1 MDAVK
6 AEEEFRWGV
15 KAYNNGF
22 FNKAILSF
30 EKSLTFKP
38 ENPKTK
44 EWLGK
49 AYYRSG
55 FEEAALTVW
64 QSLLDAGEGSAVL
77 QNRIDTLRF
86 RRGFG
91 KELAEKGRY
100 VIASQ
105 IESEVEGTK
114 LFSRPTAVSPRPDG
128 SFYVVAFGSNE
139 VLLFDTNGALK
150 TRLRGGLEGFDHPFD
165 ILDTGTGTLF
175 VTEFEGNRIAK
186 CNSAGYI
193 TQTFGGTGRGE
204 GKLIGPQYLTTDGQ
218 GYLYV
223 TDWGNRRVCKFDY
236 EGNFVLSF
244 GKRSSYFE
252 GFSSPTGII
261 VHQERVFVADSTKK
275 CIFVFDL
282 SGNYLTTLAQ
292 GQLNG
297 PEDIALLEEGVLLIA
312 DTNRIVRFNIEQ
324 ELVSPVSNVEG
335 RGEKVLS
342 AALDANGNLLA
353 IDFNTEGIYLLT
365 ELNSLYSGLEV
376 SVDSVFSDRFP
387 EVLLTVK
394 VENRLGEPIVGLTG
408 HNFIITEDHL
418 PVSNLEFEYATH
430 RAETADV
437 AMVIEKSP
445 ALEKIKNDAYTAVT
459 AITGALRNR
468 GQAALIAAEEKP
480 VLESKVTT
488 DLETPL
494 QETLSSRFSEQWS
507 FDLSVRM
514 GVSEIIPSRNKRAV
528 VFIST
533 GELGNDPF
541 SQYSLVELMQ
551 YMRNNEVRFY
561 CIYLQKNSESEE
573 LEYLCRET
581 GGESFFLYQ
590 PEGIQE
596 AVDVILEQRS
606 GMYVFKYYSSSPT
619 DFGKEFIPVEVET
632 FLFKRSGRDESGYYA
647 PLEF

>member
-1 MDAVK
+1 MQ
-6 AEEEFRWGV
+6 
-15 KAYNNGF
+15 
-22 FNKAILSF
+22 
-30 EKSLTFKP
+30 
-38 ENPKTK
+38 
-44 EWLGK
+44 
-49 AYYRSG
+49 
-55 FEEAALTVW
+55 VW
-64 QSLLDAGEGSAVL
+64 QSVLDAGEGRAVL

-91 KELAEKGRY
+91 RELAEKGRY
-100 VIASQ
+100 VIASH
-105 IESEVEGTK
+105 IESEVDGTK
-114 LFSRPTAVSPRPDG
+114 LFARPTAVSPRPDG

-150 TRLRGGLEGFDHPFD
+150 NRLRGGLEGFDHPFD

-186 CNSAGYI
+186 STTAGFI
-193 TQTFGGTGRGE
+193 TQTFGGTGRGDGE
-204 GKLIGPQYLTTDGQ
+204 LIGPQYLTTDGQ

-223 TDWGNRRVCKFDY
+223 TEWGNRRVSKYDY
-236 EGNFVLSF
+236 DGNFILSF

-282 SGNYLTTLAQ
+282 SGNYLTTLAK

-297 PEDIALLEEGVLLIA
+297 PEDIALLEDGVLLIA

-342 AALDANGNLLA
+342 TALDANGNLLA
-353 IDFNTEGIYLLT
+353 IDFNTEGIYWLT

-394 VENRLGEPIVGLTG
+394 VENRLGDPIVGLTG
-408 HNFIITEDHL
+408 HNFIITENHL

-430 RAETADV
+430 RGESADV
-437 AMVIEKSP
+437 ALIVEKSS
-445 ALEKIKNDAYTAVT
+445 ALEKLKNDAAAAVT
-459 AITGALRNR
+459 TITGALQNR
-468 GQAALIAAEEKP
+468 GKAALVAAEEKP
-480 VLESKVTT
+480 VLESKLSAN
-488 DLETPL
+488 LEVPL
-494 QETLSSRFSEQWS
+494 QETLSSRYSDDWS

-528 VFIST
+528 VFISS
-533 GELGNDPF
+533 GEPGNDPF
-541 SQYSLVELMQ
+541 SRYSLIELMQ
-551 YMRNNEVRFY
+551 YMRNNEIRFY
-561 CIYLQKNSESEE
+561 SIYIQKNREIEE

-581 GGESFFLYQ
+581 GGESFFLYR

-596 AVDVILEQRS
+596 VVDDILEQQS
-606 GMYVFKYYSSSPT
+606 GMYVFTYNSSRPT
-619 DFGKEFIPVEVET
+619 DFGKKFIPAEVEA
-632 FLFKRSGRDESGYYA
+632 FLFKRSGRDESGYFA